1 MFLTKAGDQSGEF
14 VKWILGFQGLKKDVK
29 NKKRK
34 LALYMYM

>member
-1 MFLTKAGDQSGEF
+1 MNLF
-14 VKWILGFQGLKKDVK
+14 VNIGFKGLKRDVK